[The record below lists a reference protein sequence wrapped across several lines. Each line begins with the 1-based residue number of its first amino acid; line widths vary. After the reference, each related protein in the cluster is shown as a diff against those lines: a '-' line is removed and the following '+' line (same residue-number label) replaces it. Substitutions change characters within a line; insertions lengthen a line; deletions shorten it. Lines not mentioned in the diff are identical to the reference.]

1 MGFGDDEKTEAVKTE
16 PKVEKTEPGE
26 EKPTLGKMQVIGG
39 KTTLGNQQENQKK
52 AEWPPSL
59 MDYIR
64 KMIQIL
70 TNSAIMLIFN
80 PVLNLY
86 NSRAFSSCRNDTEK
100 DKTEKYLKNILNG
113 RLKSGSVN
121 EIDWENEP
129 LPKDIFTDKNKDQK
143 SKDIN
148 KSRDTLF
155 DPNKVHYQA
164 WFLGY

>member
-1 MGFGDDEKTEAVKTE
+1 MATVPDG
-16 PKVEKTEPGE
+16 
-26 EKPTLGKMQVIGG
+26 LY
-39 KTTLGNQQENQKK
+39 QENDSITILSHWDTLFFK
-52 AEWPPSL
+52 SL
-59 MDYIR
+59 
-64 KMIQIL
+64 IL
-70 TNSAIMLIFN
+70 NHFK
-80 PVLNLY
+80 
-86 NSRAFSSCRNDTEK
+86 SRAFSSCRNDVEK

-155 DPNKVHYQA
+155 DPNKVLLHSIG
-164 WFLGY
+164 WFITFL

>member
-1 MGFGDDEKTEAVKTE
+1 MAAIVDGLYKENGSNFRDKEVFIQFLIISHDFFE
-16 PKVEKTEPGE
+16 P
-26 EKPTLGKMQVIGG
+26 QV
-39 KTTLGNQQENQKK
+39 
-52 AEWPPSL
+52 
-59 MDYIR
+59 
-64 KMIQIL
+64 
-70 TNSAIMLIFN
+70 FN
-80 PVLNLY
+80 HY
-86 NSRAFSSCRNDTEK
+86 KSRAFSSCRNDTEK

-155 DPNKVHYQA
+155 DPNKVLWRVSLQI
-164 WFLGY
+164 